1 MAGVSFRSLGLLTKR
16 SGAAA
21 YYQVQEVLKGI
32 PHCADI
38 TRTYC
43 NRFSGVLLVD
53 GKYVA
58 VKGYDRK
65 IPVLYGID
73 YDTHDIPTY
82 ILSKAENYQ
91 TCFSFFQ
98 SLRLLNYPLQ
108 AVVCDDNNNIYD
120 AARAVYPNVVIQLC
134 QNHYLEGIRGNL
146 SIRTDPTYGV
156 FMRELEH
163 LFHQKRSPTEF
174 LHVAGRLWK
183 KYGADPRTASIL
195 LDIQKRMDILCGYM
209 KLQHVP
215 QTTNL
220 IESYN
225 SHLQTR
231 LKSIKG
237 FDSFTHADDWLNAYF
252 LNRRL
257 KKFTDCEGK
266 FRYLNG
272 HASLQKTM
280 KNPSKFDDL
289 LKLFR

>member
-1 MAGVSFRSLGLLTKR
+1 MSVGSAYTKAARCLKSL
-16 SGAAA
+16 
-21 YYQVQEVLKGI
+21 

-43 NRFSGVLLVD
+43 TRFSGVLLVD

-58 VKGYDRK
+58 VKRYDRK

-73 YDTHDIPTY
+73 YETHDIPTY

-120 AARAVYPNVVIQLC
+120 AARAVYPNVIIQLC
-134 QNHYLEGIRGNL
+134 QNHYLEGIRNNL
-146 SIRTDPTYGV
+146 QVRTDPTYGI
-156 FMRELEH
+156 FMRELEK
-163 LFHQKRSPTEF
+163 LFHQKRSPEEF
-174 LHVAGRLWK
+174 SHVAGRLWK
-183 KYGADPRTASIL
+183 KYNADPRTASVL
-195 LDIQKRMDILCGYM
+195 LDIQKRMDLLCGYM
-209 KLQHVP
+209 RLPHVP
-215 QTTNL
+215 RTTNL

-225 SHLQTR
+225 SHLQAR

-237 FDSFTHADDWLNAYF
+237 FESFTHADHWLNAYF
-252 LNRRL
+252 LHRRL
-257 KKFTDCEGK
+257 KKFTDCEK
-266 FRYLNG
+266 RFRYLNG
-272 HASLQKTM
+272 YASLQKTM
-280 KNPSKFDDL
+280 KDPSKFNDL

>member
-1 MAGVSFRSLGLLTKR
+1 MGTSFRSLGILMNR
-16 SGAAA
+16 SGVAA
-21 YYQVQEVLKGI
+21 YFHVQEVLKDL
-32 PHCADI
+32 PHVADI
-38 TRTYC
+38 TRKYC
-43 NRFSGVLLVD
+43 TRFSGILLVD

-58 VKGYDRK
+58 VGGYDRK

-134 QNHYLEGIRGNL
+134 QNHYLEGIRNNL
-146 SIRTDPTYGV
+146 SVRIDRTYGV

-163 LFHQKRSPTEF
+163 LFHQKRSPEEF

-183 KYGADPRTASIL
+183 KYGVDPRAASVL
-195 LDIQKRMDILCGYM
+195 LDINRRMDVLCGYM
-209 KLQHVP
+209 KLKHVP

-220 IESYN
+220 IEAYN
-225 SHLQTR
+225 SHLQGR
-231 LKSIKG
+231 LKSLKG
-237 FDSFTHADDWLNAYF
+237 FESFTHADNWLNAYF
-252 LNRRL
+252 LYRRL
-257 KKFTDCEGK
+257 KKFTDCEKK
-266 FRYLNG
+266 FRHLNG
-272 HASLQKTM
+272 YASLEKTM

-289 LKLFR
+289 LWLFR